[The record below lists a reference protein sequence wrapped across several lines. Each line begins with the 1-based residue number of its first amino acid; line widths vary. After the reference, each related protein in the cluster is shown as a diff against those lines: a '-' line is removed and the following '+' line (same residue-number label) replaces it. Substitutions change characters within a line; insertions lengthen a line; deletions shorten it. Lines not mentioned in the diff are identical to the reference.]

1 MLDSGCGRTIIGL
14 STLRSFEA
22 MWRQLGWQVPAWNEE
37 THQFKFGNGE
47 IETSTHTVY
56 AGHPGSETWSDQS
69 INHPGGRSLLLS
81 RAALKTLGASIDFE
95 KDRLQV
101 FNRVV
106 PLKTNSAGQYIVNLM
121 GSPSEEL
128 STAAS
133 FTEIMAST
141 EQSRLKCLSMNHQLS
156 HCPSR

>member
-1 MLDSGCGRTIIGL
+1 MPVTLAQKRGVIRASIIRGD
-14 STLRSFEA
+14 A
-22 MWRQLGWQVPAWNEE
+22 P
-37 THQFKFGNGE
+37 
-47 IETSTHTVY
+47 
-56 AGHPGSETWSDQS
+56 
-69 INHPGGRSLLLS
+69 LLLS